1 MYATVHEVHLKIN
14 KQKKKKNKHPGEQ
27 MIGGIK
33 DVTKRK
39 GPGNAARGQMRTTV
53 TAKCF
58 SSSCKEDIWRST
70 ISSSTKVLC

>member
-14 KQKKKKNKHPGEQ
+14 KQKKNAGEQ
-27 MIGGIK
+27 MIGSIK

-39 GPGNAARGQMRTTV
+39 GPGDAARGQMRTTV

-70 ISSSTKVLC
+70 ISSSTKELC

>member
-1 MYATVHEVHLKIN
+1 
-14 KQKKKKNKHPGEQ
+14 
-27 MIGGIK
+27 MIGSIK

-39 GPGNAARGQMRTTV
+39 GPGDVVRGQMRTTV